1 MELIEKFFKPL
12 ILIAAVIW
20 FFLAAFR
27 LLSVEQLLIYVGVL
41 SICMGIRNLLILN
54 ISQRTGQLH
63 RKIQFY
69 VDQYGMRKGLIR
81 YAVVLIGAYLIIGLV
96 LIVIN
101 IM

>member
-20 FFLAAFR
+20 FFLAFR

-101 IM
+101 VM

>member
-12 ILIAAVIW
+12 ILIAAVVW

-27 LLSVEQLLIYVGVL
+27 LLSVDQLLIYVGVL

-63 RKIQFY
+63 QKIQFY
-69 VDQYGMRKGLIR
+69 VDQYGVKKGLIR
-81 YAVVLIGAYLIIGLV
+81 NAVVLIGVYLIIGVL
-96 LIVIN
+96 LIVVN
-101 IM
+101 IF